1 MTHAYPFARI
11 ERTWQAR
18 WEDEH
23 AFWPQ
28 RDAARPKWFV
38 MELPPFANGNLH
50 IGHAR
55 NYALTDAGARFRRMA
70 GYDVL
75 YTSGFDTFGLPN
87 ETAARDAGVHPLE
100 LAERYSA
107 MMAEQFVQLGLSHD
121 RRRIIGYHVEEYY
134 VWIQWVFLKLHA
146 AGHCLRRSAAV
157 SWCPRCDIALA
168 DSLID
173 AGKCWRCGT
182 PPEQRETEQWFI
194 RESDFAEAM
203 LAGLPA
209 LAGWPSSVKG
219 IHADWIGRREGLD
232 IAFRGRGAEPLEL
245 AVFSDDPAL
254 LPDAAFIALGY
265 AHPLVSRLAPDRP
278 AGCGTAA
285 FLLGAEVEVPLA
297 GRAIPLV
304 VVADDPATP
313 PDAARL
319 GVPLRDRYARQ
330 VADDLGIAYAAEPAG
345 APREGLAEA
354 LLAAGAATRTI
365 RYRLRDWNIARQR
378 YWGPPVPAIHC
389 PACGVVP
396 VPEADLPV
404 VLPLD
409 VDLDAPGNPLE
420 RHPAFAEV
428 ACPRCGGAARRDTD
442 TLEAYS
448 SPWWYHWLCK
458 DLAARYPFRAE
469 DARAWLPVDVMI
481 GGMDQVRSCFFH
493 VRMIA
498 QALTRLGITDVDE
511 PVDTLL
517 AIGMVK
523 SDGRKMSK
531 SAGNSPDLAALLER
545 YGADAVRLG
554 ILGAAAPENDFN
566 WSEDLVRRAHDAL
579 AEIHAFVGA
588 RAALLRAAAEPAA
601 LPAAPSARR
610 RKLTAWTD
618 TAQSRV
624 TNNFVR
630 HQYHLAAQNAL
641 FLFERLVQFERES
654 ARAGEL
660 EPADAAALAAGVRS
674 LLCLIAPLAPHLAE
688 ELWADCGGEGFIALA
703 AWPQALDGAPRTRR
717 PAPPVAEV
725 AYAAS

>member
-1 MTHAYPFARI
+1 MPSYPFARI

-18 WEDEH
+18 WDAEH
-23 AFWPQ
+23 VFWSE
-28 RDAARPKWFV
+28 RGSERPKWFV

-55 NYALTDAGARFRRMA
+55 NYAIADASARFRRMA

-107 MMAEQFVQLGLSHD
+107 LMAEQFVRLGLSHD
-121 RRRIIGYHVEEYY
+121 RRRIIGYHIEEYY
-134 VWIQWVFLKLHA
+134 VWIQWVFLKLYA

-157 SWCPRCDIALA
+157 SWCPTCDISLA

-173 AGKCWRCGT
+173 NGKCWRCGT

-194 RESDFAEAM
+194 RESDFAEPM

-209 LAGWPSSVKG
+209 LGGWPSSVKG
-219 IHADWIGRREGLD
+219 IHLDWIGRREGLD
-232 IAFRGRGAEPLEL
+232 ITFRGRGEEPLDL
-245 AVFSDDPAL
+245 TVFSDDPAL
-254 LPDAAFIALGY
+254 LPDAAFIALGR
-265 AHPLVSRLAPDRP
+265 AHPLARRSAPGRP
-278 AGCGTAA
+278 AGDAAA
-285 FLLGAEVEVPLA
+285 FALGAEVEVPLA
-297 GRAIPLV
+297 GRTLPLV
-304 VVADDPATP
+304 VVSDDPATP
-313 PDAARL
+313 PDGARL
-319 GVPLRDRYARQ
+319 GVPLRDRFARQ
-330 VADDLGIAYAAEPAG
+330 VADELGIAYAAEPAG
-345 APREGLAEA
+345 EA
-354 LLAAGAATRTI
+354 RGAIGATLLAAGAATPAV

-378 YWGPPVPAIHC
+378 YWGPPVPAVHC

-396 VPEADLPV
+396 VPEAELPV

-409 VDLDAPGNPLE
+409 VDLEAPGNPLE
-420 RHPAFAEV
+420 RHAAFV
-428 ACPRCGGAARRDTD
+428 RTACPRCGGAARRDTD

-458 DLAARYPFRAE
+458 DLGTNDPFRPE
-469 DARAWLPVDVMI
+469 DARAWLPVDVMV
-481 GGMDQVRSCFFH
+481 GGIDQARSCFFH

-523 SDGRKMSK
+523 SDGRKLSK

-579 AEIHAFVGA
+579 AEIHDFVGA
-588 RAALLRAAAEPAA
+588 RAEQVRAAGPPASV
-601 LPAAPSARR
+601 PGARR
-610 RKLTAWTD
+610 RKLAGWIE
-618 TAQSRV
+618 TAQARV
-624 TNNFVR
+624 TNNYVR
-630 HQYHLAAQNAL
+630 HQYHLAAQNGL
-641 FLFERLVQFERES
+641 FLFERLVQFARES
-654 ARAGEL
+654 DRAGD
-660 EPADAAALAAGVRS
+660 PADGAALAAGIRS
-674 LLCLIAPLAPHLAE
+674 LLRLIAPLAPHLAE
-688 ELWADCGGEGFIALA
+688 ELWARCGGGGTVALA
-703 AWPQALDGAPRTRR
+703 DWPQDLDEARPRRRRAAP
-717 PAPPVAEV
+717 AEE
-725 AYAAS
+725 AQYAAS